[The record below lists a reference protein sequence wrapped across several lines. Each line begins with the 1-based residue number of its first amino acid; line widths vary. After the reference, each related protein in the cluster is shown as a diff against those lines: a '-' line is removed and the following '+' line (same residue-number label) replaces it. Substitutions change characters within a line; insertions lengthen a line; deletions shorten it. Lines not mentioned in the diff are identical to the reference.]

1 MGFFCSDGKMT
12 SLSNLTVSTNLT
24 QIETCDKTYQ
34 QTQMMGTFSISI
46 AVMPV
51 SAFFLGT
58 VTGKLGT
65 VVVRIILH
73 VFWLIGIALFFLAQP
88 GSSDYLVT
96 VGCCFLTISGLNMA
110 ITNYPSSH
118 LSGDKHGTVLS
129 VMCGAFDESA
139 AMGTILYSLYKMLG
153 FHVAFGILVVLS
165 SIMMVRTLT
174 LMPKTIFPFHVND
187 DYQVDSVFCGPE
199 KGGPV
204 FEVLRFRS
212 MRFRSIYTVSKC
224 TSETGKIS
232 KPYTSKT
239 GRLRNRIKSKKFFH
253 TFHELSILT
262 NWPFVS
268 PDIS

>member
-1 MGFFCSDGKMT
+1 MVESKQTIRWTTAVVENFFFCGFLLGWHMLQNVFADEGFFCSDSKLT
-12 SLSNLTVSTNLT
+12 NLSNLTVSTNKT
-24 QIETCDKTYQ
+24 IETCDKTYQ

-51 SAFFLGT
+51 SAFFFGT

-139 AMGTILYSLYKMLG
+139 AMGTHLKLLITYL
-153 FHVAFGILVVLS
+153 
-165 SIMMVRTLT
+165 
-174 LMPKTIFPFHVND
+174 
-187 DYQVDSVFCGPE
+187 
-199 KGGPV
+199 
-204 FEVLRFRS
+204 
-212 MRFRSIYTVSKC
+212 
-224 TSETGKIS
+224 
-232 KPYTSKT
+232 
-239 GRLRNRIKSKKFFH
+239 
-253 TFHELSILT
+253 
-262 NWPFVS
+262 
-268 PDIS
+268 